1 MKLQLAPSKGTQER
15 EVYMSTHNPKLIEE
29 VVQQIQEALEQI
41 PQIKEA
47 LEEKPDRD
55 DVENWTSDL
64 EFKME
69 EVHEDV
75 RDLQNEVA
83 EVKVQVEDLYSED
96 R

>member
-1 MKLQLAPSKGTQER
+1 
-15 EVYMSTHNPKLIEE
+15 MSTHKPKLIEE
-29 VVQQIQEALEQI
+29 FVQQIQEALEQI

-55 DVENWTSDL
+55 DVERWTSDL

-83 EVKVQVEDLYSED
+83 EVKVQVDDLYSED

>member
-1 MKLQLAPSKGTQER
+1 
-15 EVYMSTHNPKLIEE
+15 MSTHKPKTIEE
-29 VVQQIQEALEQI
+29 FVQQIQEALEQI

-55 DVENWTSDL
+55 DVERWTSDL

-83 EVKVQVEDLYSED
+83 EVKVQVDDLYSED

>member
-1 MKLQLAPSKGTQER
+1 MGRKKER
-15 EVYMSTHNPKLIEE
+15 YMSTQKHTPIEE
-29 VVQQIQEALEQI
+29 CLQQIQEVREQI
-41 PQIKEA
+41 QQIKEA

-55 DVENWTSDL
+55 DVERWTSDL

-83 EVKVQVEDLYSED
+83 EVSAQVDLLQN
-96 R
+96 

>member
-1 MKLQLAPSKGTQER
+1 MPTHKSK
-15 EVYMSTHNPKLIEE
+15 PIEE
-29 VVQQIQEALEQI
+29 FVQQIQEALEQI

-55 DVENWTSDL
+55 DVENWSSDL

-69 EVHEDV
+69 EVHQDV

-83 EVKVQVEDLYSED
+83 EVKYLVDDLYSED

>member
-1 MKLQLAPSKGTQER
+1 MGTQER
-15 EVYMSTHNPKLIEE
+15 EVYMPTHKPKLVEE
-29 VVQQIQEALEQI
+29 FVQQIQEALEQI

-55 DVENWTSDL
+55 DVERWSSDL

-69 EVHEDV
+69 EVHQDV
-75 RDLQNEVA
+75 RDLQGELA
-83 EVKVQVEDLYSED
+83 KVSAQVDDLYSED

>member
-1 MKLQLAPSKGTQER
+1 MGTQER
-15 EVYMSTHNPKLIEE
+15 EVYMSTHKPKTIEAF
-29 VVQQIQEALEQI
+29 VQQIQEALEQI

-64 EFKME
+64 EFKMQ

-75 RDLQNEVA
+75 RDLHNEVA
-83 EVKVQVEDLYSED
+83 EVKYQVEDLQSEE